1 MRSCRFD
8 GVVIRFIII
17 FGNRKAQGWLWG
29 FSTRGRRRRHAHH
42 SRDVFEGWSVPC
54 RGRCLRHGPGH
65 ASGRR
70 RRRRWFAGNNLR
82 LRYSLRLCNNHS
94 RRIRSVRLS
103 RRFVDAPEVIYR
115 LKEFDLDI
123 PFYGRKISRADH
135 TANNIAPLRV
145 RNCDGLTWREVT
157 RKPQNRAILEH
168 NDGPGVFLGRFRWS
182 RGCLAFLVGQTSN
195 RNSNFQ
201 TNRVGSSIR
210 IMIRVALRTPCGR
223 GRFG

>member
-157 RKPQNRAILEH
+157 RKPQNRAILEQMTVLASSWVGFA
-168 NDGPGVFLGRFRWS
+168 GPEDASPFSSGKLRIVTATSKQTGLDRVFVL
-182 RGCLAFLVGQTSN
+182 
-195 RNSNFQ
+195 
-201 TNRVGSSIR
+201 
-210 IMIRVALRTPCGR
+210 
-223 GRFG
+223 